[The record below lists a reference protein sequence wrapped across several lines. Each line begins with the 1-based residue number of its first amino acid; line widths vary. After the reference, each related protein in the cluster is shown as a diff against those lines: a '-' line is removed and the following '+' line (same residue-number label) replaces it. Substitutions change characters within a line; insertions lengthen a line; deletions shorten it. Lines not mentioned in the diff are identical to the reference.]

1 MAYADFSF
9 YKDTFKGLV
18 ITDETIFESVSERA
32 SDYINAVTFG
42 RINKNILSDIA
53 ISDKI
58 KRCCCALAEI
68 NFQFQSY
75 SQGKKIQSESNGK
88 YSVSYAV
95 PSINESNAGLLF
107 KRECIKYLGDTGL
120 MYRGVS
126 DAD

>member
-1 MAYADFSF
+1 MAYADFLF
-9 YKDTFKGLV
+9 YKNVFKGLV

-32 SDYINAVTFG
+32 SEYIDVVTFD
-42 RINKNILSDIA
+42 RINENILSNIV

-75 SQGKKIQSESNGK
+75 SQGKKVQSESNGK

-95 PSINESNAGLLF
+95 PSINESNAGLFF

>member
-1 MAYADFSF
+1 MYADFLF
-9 YKDTFKGLV
+9 YKNVFKGLV

-32 SDYINAVTFG
+32 SEYIDVVTFD
-42 RINKNILSDIA
+42 RINENILSNIV

-75 SQGKKIQSESNGK
+75 SQGKKVQSESNGK

-95 PSINESNAGLLF
+95 PSINESNAGLFF

>member
-32 SDYINAVTFG
+32 SEYIDVVTFG
-42 RINKNILSDIA
+42 RINENILSNIV

-75 SQGKKIQSESNGK
+75 SQGKKVQSESNGK

-95 PSINESNAGLLF
+95 PSVTESNAGLFF

-120 MYRGVS
+120 MYRGVF

>member
-9 YKDTFKGLV
+9 YKDIFKGLI

-32 SDYINAVTFG
+32 SDYINAATFG

-58 KRCCCALAEI
+58 KRCCCALSEAT
-68 NFQFQSY
+68 FQFQSY
-75 SQGKKIQSESNGK
+75 SQGKKVQSESNGK

-95 PSINESNAGLLF
+95 PSVNESNAGLLF

-120 MYRGVS
+120 MYRGVFN
-126 DAD
+126 AD

>member
-9 YKDTFKGLV
+9 YKDIFKGLI

-32 SDYINAVTFG
+32 SDYINAATFG

-58 KRCCCALAEI
+58 KRCCCALSEAT
-68 NFQFQSY
+68 FQFQSY
-75 SQGKKIQSESNGK
+75 SQGKKVQSESNGK

-95 PSINESNAGLLF
+95 PSVNENNAGLFF
-107 KRECIKYLGDTGL
+107 KRECIKYLSDTGL
-120 MYRGVS
+120 MYRGAF
-126 DAD
+126 DAG